1 MSQVGALQMAAMCM
15 EDAAVL
21 GKLFSH
27 LKSEDQIG
35 NMLWG
40 FQDIRQERCQ
50 MALDRELLRARLFTL
65 RHGPEQQA
73 RDDSFRR
80 LPGDLVPESGFY
92 SLDEPRVL
100 FAYDCEDQ
108 GEEWWQSWGL
118 LRERAK
124 DRKVDPLKVTMHIE
138 IQAADAS

>member
-1 MSQVGALQMAAMCM
+1 MCM

-40 FQDIRQERCQ
+40 FQDVRQERCR
-50 MALDRELLRARLFTL
+50 MALYRELHRAKLFTL
-65 RHGPEQQA
+65 PYGPEQEA
-73 RDDSFRR
+73 RDKALRELVR
-80 LPGDLVPESGFY
+80 GDGDELGLY
-92 SLDEPRVL
+92 SLEEPRLL
-100 FAYDCEDQ
+100 FSYDCEDQ

-118 LRERAK
+118 LRERAHN
-124 DRKVDPLKVTMHIE
+124 RKLNPLNVTMHVE
-138 IQAADAS
+138 VKAGSPASSS

>member
-1 MSQVGALQMAAMCM
+1 MSI

-35 NMLWG
+35 NILWG
-40 FQDIRQERCQ
+40 FQDIRQERCD
-50 MALDRELLRARLFTL
+50 MALEREKYRARVFTL
-65 RHGPEQQA
+65 KKGPEQEK
-73 RDDSFRR
+73 RDETIRVLNRDAGS
-80 LPGDLVPESGFY
+80 DLGLY
-92 SLDEPRVL
+92 SLEEPRVL

-118 LRERAK
+118 LRERAQN
-124 DRKVDPLKVTMHIE
+124 RKGINPLKVTMHVKVE
-138 IQAADAS
+138 ATPPV